1 MLREESIMDLPPE
14 LGKGLPGFLGS
25 IIGSAFMPVRRLFY
39 VVVTLIGGTAAAYYL
54 GEPIAD
60 HLNVKE
66 SVAGFLTG
74 VFSIS
79 ILRKCLD
86 VIEIMDWA
94 AMLKSFAR
102 KRGWIE

>member
-25 IIGSAFMPVRRLFY
+25 IIGSAFMPVSRLIH

-54 GEPIAD
+54 GEQISDYLA
-60 HLNVKE
+60 VKE
-66 SVAGFLTG
+66 AVAGFLTG
-74 VFSIS
+74 VFSIA
-79 ILRKCLD
+79 ILRKCLEL
-86 VIEIMDWA
+86 IEVVDWA
-94 AMLKSFAR
+94 GMLKSFAR